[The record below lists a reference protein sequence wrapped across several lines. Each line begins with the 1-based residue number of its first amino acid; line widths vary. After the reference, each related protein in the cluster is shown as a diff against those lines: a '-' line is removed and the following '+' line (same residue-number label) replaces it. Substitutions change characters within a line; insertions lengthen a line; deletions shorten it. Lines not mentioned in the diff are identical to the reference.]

1 MTSTTTAAPP
11 RLGRDWRLLLGAG
24 TVSMLGDGAF
34 LAALPLL
41 AATMTT
47 DPGLIAGITVWGSL
61 PWLLAALPMGA
72 YADRHDARRTVT
84 GAQLVQA
91 ALVAG
96 LAAMVAA
103 GAGGIT
109 VVYAIAFAVGL
120 AETLAHIGLQKLVP
134 AVVPAAQLEAA
145 NGRQQAALSSSK
157 QFLGPPLGALL
168 FTVAVTLP
176 FWVDALTF
184 AASAALVWRIRA
196 TTRIARPGSSL
207 RTGIGEGVRWL
218 AGNRLLRTLALL
230 SGVANLANFLAMA
243 TFVLFAK
250 QVLGLGDAGYGV
262 VLGLM
267 AVGGITGALVSGRV
281 VRYAGGRRTV
291 TFTLFATPLAMLAVG
306 LFARDVVT
314 VALLAFVTSFGAA
327 LWNVAAGSLR
337 QRTVPGELLGRVS
350 SAGLMVTW
358 GAQPLGAY
366 LGGLT
371 ATWWGLSAVWV
382 VAALL
387 RLTAATA
394 ALPALREWR

>member
-1 MTSTTTAAPP
+1 MTSTITAAPP
-11 RLGRDWRLLLGAG
+11 RLGRDWRLLLSAG

-41 AATMTT
+41 AATMTA

-61 PWLLAALPMGA
+61 PWLLAALPMGV
-72 YADRHDARRTVT
+72 YADRHDARRTMT

-91 ALVAG
+91 ALVAA
-96 LAAMVAA
+96 LAAMVTA
-103 GAGGIT
+103 GSGGM
-109 VVYAIAFAVGL
+109 VLVYAVAFAVGL
-120 AETLAHIGLQKLVP
+120 AETLAHISLQKLVP
-134 AVVPAAQLEAA
+134 AIVPPAQLELA
-145 NGRQQAALSSSK
+145 NGRQHAALFSSK

-168 FTVAVTLP
+168 FAVAVALP

-184 AASAALVWRIRA
+184 LASAVLVWRIRA
-196 TTRIARPGSSL
+196 TTRVSRPAVSL
-207 RTGIGEGVRWL
+207 RAGIGEGVRWL

-250 QVLGLGDAGYGV
+250 QVLGLGDVGYGV

-267 AVGGITGALVSGRV
+267 AVGGISGALVSGRV
-281 VRYAGGRRTV
+281 VGLVGGRRTV
-291 TFTLFATPLAMLAVG
+291 TFTLFATPLAMLAIG
-306 LFARDVVT
+306 LVARDVAT
-314 VALLAFVTSFGAA
+314 VAALAFVTSFGAA

-337 QRTVPGELLGRVS
+337 QRTVPGDLLGRVS
-350 SAGLMVTW
+350 SVGMMVTW

-382 VAALL
+382 VAAVL

>member
-1 MTSTTTAAPP
+1 MTAAEPG
-11 RLGRDWRLLLGAG
+11 LGRDWHLLISAG

-41 AATMTT
+41 AATMTH
-47 DPGLIAGITVWGSL
+47 DPGVIAGITVWGSL

-72 YADRHDARRTVT
+72 FADRYDARRTAT
-84 GAQLVQA
+84 AAQVVQA
-91 ALVAG
+91 ALVAL
-96 LAAMVAA
+96 LAGAA
-103 GAGGIT
+103 TVGAGGIT
-109 VVYAIAFAVGL
+109 LVYAVAFAVGL
-120 AETLAHIGLQKLVP
+120 AETLAHISLQKLVP
-134 AVVPAAQLEAA
+134 AVVPAARLEAA
-145 NGRQQAALSSSK
+145 NGRQHAALFSSR
-157 QFLGPPLGALL
+157 QFVGPPLGALL
-168 FTVAVTLP
+168 FTVAVGLP
-176 FWVDALTF
+176 FWVDAFTF
-184 AASAALVWRIRA
+184 AVSAVLVWRIRA
-196 TTRIARPGSSL
+196 TTPVTRRETSL
-207 RTGIGEGVRWL
+207 LAGIGEGVRWL

-250 QVLGLGDAGYGV
+250 QVLGLDDIGYGV

-267 AVGGITGALVSGRV
+267 AVGGITGALISGRAV
-281 VRYAGGRRTV
+281 GWAGGRRTV

-314 VALLAFVTSFGAA
+314 VAALAFVTSFGAA

-337 QRTVPGELLGRVS
+337 QRTVPGALLGRVS

-387 RLTAATA
+387 RLLAATA